1 MTENTTEAR
10 MTVTDAMAALG
21 VTTKMALADKLGITR
36 QALTSWREEIP
47 KVREKQIR
55 DMTEAKGPSA

>member
-1 MTENTTEAR
+1 MTEDTTEAR
-10 MTVTDAMAALG
+10 MTVADAMAALG

-55 DMTEAKGPSA
+55 DMVQAAE